1 MTDSEMKDALDLQER
16 IARIGRE
23 LADAEHKRAQS
34 LDIPKGATART
45 LTAGAALFGAGGAFT
60 GALIALLKAIGAI

>member
-1 MTDSEMKDALDLQER
+1 MATVNEALDLQEQ

-23 LADAEHKRAQS
+23 LADAEHKRMQA

-45 LTAGAALFGAGGAFT
+45 LTAGAALFAAGGAFV
-60 GALIALLKAIGAI
+60 GVLLKLFHFA